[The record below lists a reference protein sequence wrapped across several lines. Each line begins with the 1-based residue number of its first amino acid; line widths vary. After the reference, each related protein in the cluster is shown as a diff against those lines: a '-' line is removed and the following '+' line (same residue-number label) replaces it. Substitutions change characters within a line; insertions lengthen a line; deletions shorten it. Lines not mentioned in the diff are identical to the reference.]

1 MQYELTLKQ
10 AAADP
15 SKDDCWFVAAHTWDL
30 HAAKQ
35 VGFKTAFV
43 TFEEIVTCEDIYSKP
58 DVIEDG
64 LAKLAKAIV
73 GRI

>member
-1 MQYELTLKQ
+1 M
-10 AAADP
+10 
-15 SKDDCWFVAAHTWDL
+15 